1 VKTNLTVAS
10 LATAAAA
17 GIHFAVAPE
26 HFEEW
31 WGFGVF
37 FVLSGVG
44 QLLWAAWP
52 SHRRLGVAGNALL
65 IALWAATRGSGYEPV
80 GALDAATVVLEAV
93 AVNRT
98 LRAGERHPSRQLQGE
113 TA

>member
-1 VKTNLTVAS
+1 
-10 LATAAAA
+10 
-17 GIHFAVAPE
+17 
-26 HFEEW
+26 
-31 WGFGVF
+31 
-37 FVLSGVG
+37 
-44 QLLWAAWP
+44 
-52 SHRRLGVAGNALL
+52 LL